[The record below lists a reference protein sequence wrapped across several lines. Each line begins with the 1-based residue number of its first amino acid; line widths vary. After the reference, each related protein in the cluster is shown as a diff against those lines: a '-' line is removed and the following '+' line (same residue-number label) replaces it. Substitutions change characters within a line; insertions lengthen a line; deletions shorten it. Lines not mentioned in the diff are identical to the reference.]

1 MFRKSIKAN
10 KNVAKAPVD
19 GIMKKIM
26 TEKIINKA
34 DEKELLRST
43 ELDESIKKT
52 LKFNETFEDV
62 LDKNTSAHQKME
74 NKHLKDA
81 LTNIR
86 KMLYKMEIMLIDKNL
101 TGNLEDVEERLI
113 QTFVKLSQKVP
124 DASAPAA
131 DADASAP
138 STTAD
143 AATTA
148 PATGATTAPAT
159 GATTAAATPDPTA
172 SALSASN
179 PAALSAS
186 TPAARRLPPPPP
198 AAALSAASKSEGPE
212 EDLQETQSLLT
223 AEQVLASAGREE
235 AKP

>member
-1 MFRKSIKAN
+1 MLRKSIKAN

-26 TEKIINKA
+26 TDKIINKA

-131 DADASAP
+131 DAPIVVPPD
-138 STTAD
+138 TTANPAAADDTNPIVDPDDHGPIGEEAREISGERWKAQKVMAD
-143 AATTA
+143 AAA
-148 PATGATTAPAT
+148 KAK
-159 GATTAAATPDPTA
+159 
-172 SALSASN
+172 
-179 PAALSAS
+179 AAL
-186 TPAARRLPPPPP
+186 
-198 AAALSAASKSEGPE
+198 G
-212 EDLQETQSLLT
+212 
-223 AEQVLASAGREE
+223 SAGREE

>member
-26 TEKIINKA
+26 TDKIINKA

-131 DADASAP
+131 DAPIVVPPDTTANPAAAAP
-138 STTAD
+138 IVVPPDTTANPAAADDTNPIVDPDDHGPIGEEAREISGERWKAQKVMAD
-143 AATTA
+143 AAA
-148 PATGATTAPAT
+148 KAK
-159 GATTAAATPDPTA
+159 
-172 SALSASN
+172 
-179 PAALSAS
+179 AAL
-186 TPAARRLPPPPP
+186 
-198 AAALSAASKSEGPE
+198 G
-212 EDLQETQSLLT
+212 
-223 AEQVLASAGREE
+223 SAGREE